1 MSEPAN
7 WRQDLAPKIVGQVE
21 HITGAFSDNGLEV
34 GVAAAQGELGYLYA
48 EGQLLVREDHLASI
62 REILGQSA
70 RPELTGRI
78 TPGVVRL
85 HLTGTSDGGPAP
97 AVATALDQLDE
108 QIGKGNATPDHVI
121 TVAPIGGVCPATEP
135 EEVTPDIEPFPS
147 LHTGSDGAGVLVYV
161 ADTGLLADATATH
174 PWLAGV
180 TGDLDP
186 LPPCSADGTQPIPPY
201 SGHGT
206 FVAGVIRSVA
216 PAAEI
221 YVGKVFKTA
230 GSALESDL
238 VLDLDRALGQ
248 GVDIF
253 NLSIAT
259 TTRRDLPLLAFG
271 EFLRHLSS
279 YKGVVCTVAAGNE
292 SSRRPTWPAAL
303 PGMVA
308 VGALTKDGASMAQ
321 FSNRG
326 GWVDVYAPGR
336 DHINAYAT
344 GTYTCNEHPFT
355 GQQRKFYGMAMWSGT
370 SFSAPVVTGLIAAR
384 MSRTGG
390 NGQQAAQAL
399 LAEARQRS
407 VPGIGAVLLPT
418 HHLHHALDE
427 TKDEMTMTFPVEE

>member
-1 MSEPAN
+1 MSEPAD
-7 WRQDLAPKIVGQVE
+7 WRQGLPPKVVDQLE
-21 HITGAFSDNGLEV
+21 HIVGAFSASQMEV
-34 GVAAAQGELGYLYA
+34 GVSAEHGELGYLYA
-48 EGQLLVREDHLASI
+48 EGQLLVREQQVAAV
-62 REILGQSA
+62 REILAQPA
-70 RPELTGRI
+70 RPELADRI

-85 HLTGTSDGGPAP
+85 HLTGTADGSPAP
-97 AVATALDQLDE
+97 AVATALDQIDE
-108 QIGKGNATPDHVI
+108 QIGKGNATPDHVV

-147 LHTGSDGAGVLVYV
+147 LHTGSDGAGVFVYV
-161 ADTGLLADATATH
+161 ADTGLLADAPATH

-186 LPPCSADGTQPIPPY
+186 LPPCDADGTQPIPPY

-206 FVAGVIRSVA
+206 FVAGVIRSIA
-216 PAAEI
+216 PAAQV

-238 VLDLDRALGQ
+238 VLDLDRALGL

-259 TTRRDLPLLAFG
+259 TTRQDLPLLAFG

-303 PGMVA
+303 PGMVS
-308 VGALTKDGASMAQ
+308 VGALTRDGAAMAQ

-336 DHINAYAT
+336 DHVNAYAT
-344 GTYTCNEHPFT
+344 GTYTCHEHPLT
-355 GQQRKFYGMAMWSGT
+355 GQQRKFYGMALWSGT
-370 SFSAPVVTGLIAAR
+370 SFSTPVVTGLIAAR

-399 LAEARQRS
+399 LAEARSRAI
-407 VPGIGAVLLPT
+407 PGIGAVLMPG
-418 HHLHHALDE
+418 HHLRNAADE
-427 TKDEMTMTFPVEE
+427 TKDEMTMTFPAEE